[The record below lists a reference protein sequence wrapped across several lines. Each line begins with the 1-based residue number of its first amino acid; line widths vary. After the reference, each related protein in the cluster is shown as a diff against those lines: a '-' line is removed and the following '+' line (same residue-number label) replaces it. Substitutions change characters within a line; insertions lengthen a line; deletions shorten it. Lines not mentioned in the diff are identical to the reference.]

1 MKKFYSVASVAALL
15 LGRACNNLD
24 VTNPNNPDVARAL
37 ASPEDVKNIAIS
49 TMNSWYATSTYVE
62 PYISMCVTADA
73 CTGNFGN
80 FGMRFNNLE
89 PRIPYGN
96 NSAGA
101 DRTVTEKG
109 WNFNYQTLGAA
120 NDALRAFGAGIALVT
135 PAETA
140 KFKAI
145 AQFTQAASLMNLS
158 LIFDRAFVV
167 DETFDATAGAPELVP
182 YGQVAAAAAAKF
194 DKVIADLAGKS
205 ETYDASVIPTTVA
218 LTSSRLQ
225 RLSNSMEAL
234 LLAYTPRK
242 AAEVAA
248 VDWNKVAALADKG
261 IGTGSAGAPFDFIV
275 QGDNVTWRSYI
286 AFYEDELSW
295 VRVDQR
301 LINRMDPS
309 IPVKFNGTVVP
320 RGTSPDARYVSDFTF
335 NTPVIGDASR
345 GIYMQSPWYHSRYAA
360 HSRTSPTAGRTPVPY
375 LLAAESDL
383 VRAEALIRKPS
394 PDLAT
399 AAALINNSR
408 VTRGHLPAATAGE
421 GATTLLGYID
431 YEREIETHATS
442 GFTLFQRRHVDGLQ
456 PGTYRHLPIPAKEL
470 ETLALP
476 IYTFGGVGSPDQT
489 MMLPE
494 STFSGFREVPTF
506 PSLSRNANQTVQ
518 STKF

>member
-1 MKKFYSVASVAALL
+1 MKKFFSVASAAALL
-15 LGRACNNLD
+15 LGSACNNLD

-37 ASPEDVKNIAIS
+37 ASPEDVKNISIS
-49 TMNSWYATSTYVE
+49 TMNSWYLTSTYVE

-73 CTGNFGN
+73 CSGNFGN

-96 NSAGA
+96 NSAGG
-101 DRTVTEKG
+101 DRGVTENP

-120 NDALRAFGAGIALVT
+120 NDALRAYKGGISLGSS
-135 PAETA
+135 AETA

-145 AQFTQAASLMNLS
+145 AQFTQAASLMNLA

-182 YGQVAAAAAAKF
+182 YGDVSKAAAAKF
-194 DKVIADLAGKS
+194 DQLIADLNGKN
-205 ETYDASVIPTTVA
+205 ETYDKAVIPTTVA
-218 LTSSRLQ
+218 LTSNRLQ
-225 RLSNSMEAL
+225 RFANSMEAL

-242 AAEVAA
+242 AAEVGS
-248 VDWNKVAALADKG
+248 VDWAKVAALADKG

-275 QGDNVTWRSYI
+275 QGDFTTWLSYI
-286 AFYEDELSW
+286 AYYEDEKSW
-295 VRVDQR
+295 VYVDQR
-301 LINRMDPS
+301 LIHRMDPS
-309 IPVKFNGTVVP
+309 IPEKFNGTIVP
-320 RGTSPDARYVSDFTF
+320 RGTSPDARYLTDFGF
-335 NTPVIGDASR
+335 QSPVVGDPSR
-345 GIYMQSPWYHSRYAA
+345 GIYMQSPFYHLRYVSHARL
-360 HSRTSPTAGRTPVPY
+360 STPTNGRTPVPY

-408 VTRGHLPAATAGE
+408 VTRGHLPPATAGD
-421 GATTLLGYID
+421 GVATLLSYID
-431 YEREIETHATS
+431 YEREIELHATS

-476 IYTFGGVGSPDQT
+476 IYTFGGVGQPD
-489 MMLPE
+489 MNILLPDGTL
-494 STFSGFREVPTF
+494 SALSSAPK
-506 PSLSRNANQTVQ
+506 LSRAPLTEAIER
-518 STKF
+518 

>member
-1 MKKFYSVASVAALL
+1 MRKFYSVASAAALL
-15 LGRACNNLD
+15 LGSACNNLD

-37 ASPEDVKNIAIS
+37 ASPEDVRNISIS
-49 TMNSWYATSTYVE
+49 TVNSWYLTSTYVE

-89 PRIPYGN
+89 PRIAFEN

-101 DRTVTEKG
+101 DRAVAESP

-120 NDALRAFGAGIALVT
+120 NDALRAYKAGIALAT

-140 KFKAI
+140 KFKAL
-145 AQFTQAASLMNLS
+145 AQFTQAASLMNLA
-158 LIFDRAFVV
+158 LIFDRAFNV

-182 YGQVAAAAAAKF
+182 YKDVSTFAAGKF
-194 DKVIADLAGKS
+194 DQLITDLQGKA
-205 ETYDASVIPTTVA
+205 ETYDPTVIPLTAA
-218 LTSSRLQ
+218 LTSSRLL
-225 RLSNSMEAL
+225 RMANSMEAL
-234 LLAYTPRK
+234 LLAYTPRT
-242 AAEVAA
+242 AAETGS

-261 IGTGSAGAPFDFIV
+261 IGTGSAGAPFDFVVI
-275 QGDNVTWRSYI
+275 GDNNNWYSYT
-286 AFYEDELSW
+286 AFYQDELTW

-309 IPVKFNGTVVP
+309 QPVKFTGTAVP
-320 RGTSPDARYVSDFTF
+320 RGSSPDARYVSDFTF
-335 NTPVIGDASR
+335 NTPVIGDPSR
-345 GIYMQSPWYHSRYAA
+345 GIYMQSPWYHSRYQA
-360 HSRTSPTAGRTPVPY
+360 HSRTSPTSARGPAPY

-383 VRAEALIRKPS
+383 VRAEALIRKAA

-408 VTRGHLPAATAGE
+408 VTRGHLPAATAAE
-421 GATTLLGYID
+421 GAAKLLSYID
-431 YEREIETHATS
+431 YEREIELHATS

-476 IYTFGGVGSPDQT
+476 IYTFGGVGKPD
-489 MMLPE
+489 MNILLPDGTL
-494 STFSGFREVPTF
+494 SALHSAPR
-506 PSLSRNANQTVQ
+506 LSRAPK
-518 STKF
+518 SESIER

>member
-1 MKKFYSVASVAALL
+1 MKKIFSVASAAALL
-15 LGRACNNLD
+15 LGSACNNLD

-37 ASPEDVKNIAIS
+37 ASPEDVKNISIS
-49 TMNSWYATSTYVE
+49 TMNSWYLTSTYVE

-73 CTGNFGN
+73 CSGNFGN

-96 NSAGA
+96 SSAGG
-101 DRTVTEKG
+101 DRAVTESP

-120 NDALRAFGAGIALVT
+120 NDALRAYAAGIQLVT

-145 AQFTQAASLMNLS
+145 AQFTQAASLMNLA

-167 DETFDATAGAPELVP
+167 DETFDPTAGAPELKP
-182 YGQVAAAAAAKF
+182 YGEVSAAAAAKF
-194 DKVIADLAGKS
+194 DQLITDLNGKA

-218 LTSSRLQ
+218 LSSSRLL
-225 RLSNSMEAL
+225 RLANTMEAL

-242 AAEVAA
+242 AAEVGG
-248 VDWNKVAALADKG
+248 VDWAKVASLADKG
-261 IGTGSAGAPFDFIV
+261 MGTGSAGAPFDFIV
-275 QGDNVTWRSYI
+275 QGDNNNWYSYI
-286 AFYEDELSW
+286 AYYEDEKSW
-295 VRVDQR
+295 VYVDQR
-301 LINRMDPS
+301 LIHRMDPS
-309 IPVKFNGTVVP
+309 IPEKFAGTIVP
-320 RGTSPDARYVSDFTF
+320 RGTSPDARYTSDFGF
-335 NTPVIGDASR
+335 QSPVVGDPSR
-345 GIYMQSPWYHSRYAA
+345 GIYMQSPFWHSRYVGHARLSATAA
-360 HSRTSPTAGRTPVPY
+360 RTPVPY

-383 VRAEALIRKPS
+383 VRAEALIRKPG

-421 GATTLLGYID
+421 GAVALLGYID
-431 YEREIETHATS
+431 YEREIELHATS

-470 ETLALP
+470 ETLTLP

-489 MMLPE
+489 ILLPDGTL
-494 STFSGFREVPTF
+494 SALRGVPVFSRGPKSVSAER
-506 PSLSRNANQTVQ
+506 
-518 STKF
+518 

>member
-1 MKKFYSVASVAALL
+1 MRKLFSVASAAALL
-15 LGRACNNLD
+15 IGSACNNLD
-24 VTNPNNPDVARAL
+24 VNNPNNPDVDRAL

-49 TMNSWYATSTYVE
+49 TMNSWYLTSTYIE
-62 PYISMCVTADA
+62 PYLSMCVTADA
-73 CTGNFGN
+73 CTANFGN

-101 DRTVTEKG
+101 DRTVTESP

-120 NDALRAFGAGIALVT
+120 NDALRAFKNGIQLVT

-145 AQFTQAASLMNLS
+145 AQFTQAASLMNLA

-167 DETFDATAGAPELVP
+167 DETFDAQAGAPELVP
-182 YGQVAAAAAAKF
+182 YGDVSKAAAAKF
-194 DKVIADLAGKS
+194 DALIADLNGKS
-205 ETYDASVIPTTVA
+205 ETYDATVINTTVA
-218 LTSSRLQ
+218 LSSSRLQ
-225 RLSNSMEAL
+225 RLANTMEAL

-242 AAEVAA
+242 AAEVAS
-248 VDWNKVAALADKG
+248 VDWAKVAALADKG

-275 QGDNVTWRSYI
+275 QGDNNNWYSYI
-286 AFYEDELSW
+286 AFYGDEPSW

-320 RGTSPDARYVSDFTF
+320 RGTSPDARYTSDYSFV
-335 NTPVIGDASR
+335 TPVIGDPSR
-345 GIYMQSPWYHSRYAA
+345 GIYMQSPWVHTRYIA
-360 HSRTSPTAGRTPVPY
+360 HSRTSPTSARTPVPY

-383 VRAEALIRKPS
+383 VRAEALIRKPG

-408 VTRGHLPAATAGE
+408 VTRGHLPAATAAE
-421 GATTLLGYID
+421 GAATLLSYID
-431 YEREIETHATS
+431 YERDVETLNTS

-476 IYTFGGVGSPDQT
+476 IYTFGGVGQPDQNV
-489 MMLPE
+489 MLPDGLL
-494 STFSGFREVPTF
+494 SVRSLPVFNKSSSK
-506 PSLSRNANQTVQ
+506 SLSGLGVSKN
-518 STKF
+518 